1 MRSRSEDG
9 CGGERVEE
17 RIEWDLIE
25 GWRGGGIGAG
35 TKDES
40 GSREGE
46 KEESGQ
52 REKREEREKR
62 WRQRAA
68 GLESRV

>member
-1 MRSRSEDG
+1 M
-9 CGGERVEE
+9 
-17 RIEWDLIE
+17 E
-25 GWRGGGIGAG
+25 GGGGIGAG